1 MLAFSIFIT
10 HGLACYVAIDIT
22 WNEYLAKRFPNNT
35 SFWEYVTRTLLVF
48 ATCKPKS
55 TNNVTSSS
63 CFFCP
68 LSPVPQKFRFVHI
81 AHFVRCDAVCGRWI
95 LSKFA
100 NSLIYSKILFSIVL
114 LAVAIPNLEL
124 FISLFGAL
132 CLSALGLA
140 FPAIIQTCVFWNST
154 SGLEKSFMI
163 SKNAIIIVAALV
175 GLVSGYVL
183 LGIYNTYY

>member
-22 WNEYLAKRFPNNT
+22 WNEYMSKRIQNYN

-48 ATCKPKS
+48 VTCK
-55 TNNVTSSS
+55 TLNFMFGICIT
-63 CFFCP
+63 
-68 LSPVPQKFRFVHI
+68 FVH
-81 AHFVRCDAVCGRWI
+81 FI
-95 LSKFA
+95 L
-100 NSLIYSKILFSIVL
+100 VL

-140 FPAIIQTCVFWNST
+140 FPAIIQTCVYWNST
-154 SGLEKSFMI
+154 SGVEKAFMLT
-163 SKNAIIIVAALV
+163 KNTIITIAAVV
-175 GLVSGYVL
+175 GLVSG
-183 LGIYNTYY
+183 TYTSLNEIIHTFFK